1 MLTTPVINWLE
12 QTLQQHNLQCTP
24 VIGGAN
30 NLGVKIE
37 AGGQTWFLKCF
48 EATHHNTR
56 QKQLNEF
63 LFSQAIYNAG
73 TLATPK
79 PIAINTTHNVSLFEY
94 IEGSKVEHA
103 TSSAVAAAI
112 SFVKSINSSTPRQT
126 LNIASESADSLLGF
140 ADIIKNRLDK
150 FSHTCLD
157 NTQLSHEFQSTLNN
171 IRRRYNTVTQEVP
184 AHWVN
189 KIDQNVVSPSDF
201 GFHNA
206 ISRDNQ
212 FYFIDFE
219 YAGMDTAWKLF
230 TDFFSQPAVPVDIA
244 YAKKFLSLAIFQPLK
259 CNPQDTLKVFEL
271 TLLKWCLIMLNE
283 FLPDVQARR
292 IFSWNISCMEEQK
305 RMLDKVQ
312 RAQLHKCNAY
322 FEEIPLKVMG
332 LNKILREIT

>member
-1 MLTTPVINWLE
+1 MLAPPVIDWLE

-24 VIGGAN
+24 VTGGAN

-48 EATHHNTR
+48 EATHLNTR

-63 LFSQAIYNAG
+63 MFSQAIYNAG

-79 PIAINTTHNVSLFEY
+79 PIAINATHNVSLFEY
-94 IEGSKVEHA
+94 IAGSKVEQA
-103 TSSAVAAAI
+103 TSSAITAAI
-112 SFVKSINSSTPRQT
+112 SFVKSINSSAPKQA

-140 ADIIKNRLDK
+140 ADIVKNRLAK
-150 FSHTCLD
+150 FSHTRLD
-157 NTQLSHEFQSTLNN
+157 NAQLYCELQLTLNN
-171 IRRRYNTVTQEVP
+171 IRDRYNTVTQEIP
-184 AHWVN
+184 THWTK

-230 TDFFSQPAVPVDIA
+230 ADFFSQPAVPVDIA
-244 YAKKFLSLAIFQPLK
+244 YANKFLSLAIFQPLK
-259 CNPQDTLKVFEL
+259 LNPQDTLKVFEL

-292 IFSWNISCMEEQK
+292 IFSWNISCINEQK
-305 RMLDKVQ
+305 RMLDNVQ

-322 FEEIPLKVMG
+322 FKEIPLKVMG
-332 LNKILREIT
+332 LSETLREIT